1 MIMDCE
7 QASERL
13 PWLLNGTL
21 EPEERRQVRAHVAG
35 CEACRRAL
43 EETRFAWQVFDEH
56 LPAEAL
62 TALAADEE
70 PAGIDRGFAAR
81 HLAECPQCAAE
92 LEMVRASRA
101 LLENEGVATLPVQRA
116 RPAREGWRGWRSAAL
131 AAGLAGL
138 VAATGWYDSSRDL
151 RSLAA
156 RQEPAPVPAP
166 SAGAA
171 GPGSEV
177 RGSAEPGDVGDVGDA
192 GRLAA
197 LEAENRRLSQ
207 ANQEAAERIA
217 RLEEAPAEP
226 VPAASATRIA
236 AVNTLVVD
244 VYPDTVV
251 RGEESGGNRIELAD
265 SADLYTLLLHPPGEA
280 PARAEL
286 AIVDAGGREVW
297 KSAGLVKSSADDYTV
312 TLGRGLLAP
321 GAYTVRLY
329 AAGNRGTPIATFP
342 LTLR

>member
-1 MIMDCE
+1 MIIDCE
-7 QASERL
+7 QATERL

-21 EPEERRQVRAHVAG
+21 EPEERSQVRAHVAG

-43 EETRFAWQVFDEH
+43 AETRLAWRVFDEH

-62 TALAADEE
+62 TALAADET
-70 PAGIDRGFAAR
+70 PPGIDRGLADR

-101 LLENEGVATLPVQRA
+101 LLENEGVATLPVRGA
-116 RPAREGWRGWRSAAL
+116 RPAREGWRSWRSAAL

-156 RQEPAPVPAP
+156 RQEPAP

-171 GPGSEV
+171 GPGSEAG
-177 RGSAEPGDVGDVGDA
+177 GSAEPGDA

-197 LEAENRRLSQ
+197 LAALEEENRRLSQ

-217 RLEEAPAEP
+217 RLEAAEAPAP
-226 VPAASATRIA
+226 PPAPATAASRLA

-244 VYPDTVV
+244 VYPETVV
-251 RGEESGGNRIELAD
+251 RGEESGGNRIELPD

-286 AIVDAGGREVW
+286 AIVDAAGREVW
-297 KSAGLVKSSADDYTV
+297 TSAGLVKSSADDYTV
-312 TLGRGLLAP
+312 TLGRGLLRP

-329 AAGNRGTPIATFP
+329 AVGNRGTPIATFP